1 VARALKEPARM
12 KRLAFLILAL
22 GCSANNGSISDPSFE
37 PAAAEDAGAP
47 ETEVADS
54 GSVEDADAAP
64 VEPEWVPVKD
74 LAIDQIALFQAVK
87 LPLEKDGK
95 KVESNGRAQVIAGR
109 AAIVR
114 VYVSPAETFAP
125 REVDAELTLEGA
137 TTKVFHGT
145 RTISGASSEDDLDS
159 TINVELPAGAIE
171 KGARY
176 RVRLLTKRGQSAGTV
191 ANAAYPADDSLD
203 DLDVIDTGTFKLK
216 LVPVKANGY
225 LPDTSE
231 EQIARYRSILEA
243 MYPTTKIELTV
254 RDVYDYGGYIGPRG
268 VGISTLLGS
277 VQSLRKKDGAPA
289 DVYYYGLVAP
299 TSSRSTYCAGGC
311 TTGICSV
318 PGPEDT
324 FLRACVGVGFT
335 GTSSAGT
342 LAHELGHAHGIYHAP
357 CGGASGPDS
366 KFPYSGGK
374 TGVWGLDVRTSKLI
388 DPSKTFDVM
397 GYCSPEWI
405 SDYAFGKIARR
416 MNTLANEASIVG
428 GVATTYR
435 FAVVSPSGE
444 LSWGDEITLDE
455 PMFGE
460 PHTIRYPNA
469 DGSGASVT
477 GFYYPFAEEG
487 GQLLVPQL
495 PIGARDIAV
504 AGFGVERHLPSL

>member
-1 VARALKEPARM
+1 M
-12 KRLAFLILAL
+12 KRIAFLVLAL
-22 GCSANNGSISDPSFE
+22 GCSANNGSIAEPSFE
-37 PAAAEDAGAP
+37 PAAAEDTGAGPIVDSGAP
-47 ETEVADS
+47 SSD
-54 GSVEDADAAP
+54 DAAP

-74 LAIDQIALFQAVK
+74 LAIDEIAIFQAVK
-87 LPLEKDGK
+87 LPLAKDGK
-95 KVESNGRAQVIAGR
+95 KVDVDGRAHVIAGR
-109 AAIVR
+109 AALVR
-114 VYVSPAETFAP
+114 VYVSPADSFEA

-137 TTKVFHGT
+137 TTQVFHGK
-145 RTISGASSEDDLDS
+145 RTVSGASSDAELDS
-159 TINVELPAGAIE
+159 TINVQIPAGAIE

-176 RVRLLTKRGQSAGTV
+176 RVRLLTHRGQTNGTV
-191 ANAAYPADDSLD
+191 KNAAYPEGDAFDA
-203 DLDVIDTGTFKLK
+203 LDVIDTGTFKLK

-225 LPDTSE
+225 LPDTSA
-231 EQIARYRSILEA
+231 EQIERYRSILEA

-254 RDVYDYGGYIGPRG
+254 RDVYEYGGYIGPRG

-277 VQSLRKKDGAPA
+277 VQSLRKKDGAPS

-374 TGVWGLDVRTSKLI
+374 SGVWGLDARTSKLF
-388 DPSKTFDVM
+388 DPSETFDIM

-416 MNTLANEASIVG
+416 MNAISNEAAMIG
-428 GVATTYR
+428 GVTTTYR
-435 FAVVSPSGE
+435 FAVVSASGA
-444 LSWGDEITLDE
+444 LSWGDEITLDQ

-460 PHTIRYPNA
+460 PHTIHYANG
-469 DGSGASVT
+469 DGTPATVT
-477 GFYYPFAEEG
+477 GFYYPFAEDG
-487 GQLLVPQL
+487 GQLLVPRL
-495 PIGARDIAV
+495 PLGAREITV
-504 AGFGVERHLPSL
+504 AGFGRLPSP

>member
-1 VARALKEPARM
+1 M
-12 KRLAFLILAL
+12 KRIAFLVLAL

-37 PAAAEDAGAP
+37 PAAAEEGGVPATPIADAGSSN
-47 ETEVADS
+47 D
-54 GSVEDADAAP
+54 DAAIDAAP
-64 VEPEWVPVKD
+64 EAPEWVPVKD
-74 LAIDQIALFQAVK
+74 LAIDEIAIFQAVK
-87 LPLEKDGK
+87 LPLAKDGK
-95 KVESNGRAQVIAGR
+95 KVDVDGRAHVIAGR
-109 AAIVR
+109 EALVR
-114 VYVSPAETFAP
+114 VYVSPATGFEP

-137 TTKVFHGT
+137 TTKVFHAKQT
-145 RTISGASSEDDLDS
+145 VSGASSEGQLSS
-159 TINVELPAGAIE
+159 TLNVELPAGAIE

-176 RVRLLTKRGQSAGTV
+176 RVRLLTRRGQTHGEVT
-191 ANAAYPADDSLD
+191 NAAYPAGESLD
-203 DLDVIDTGTFKLK
+203 ALDVIDTGTFKLK

-225 LPDTSE
+225 VPDTSP
-231 EQIARYRSILEA
+231 EQIARYRSVLEA
-243 MYPTTKIELTV
+243 MYPTTEIELTV
-254 RDVYDYGGYIGPRG
+254 RDVYEYGGYIGPRG

-335 GTSSAGT
+335 GASSAGT

-374 TGVWGLDVRTSKLI
+374 TGVWGLDKRTSTLI
-388 DPSKTFDVM
+388 DPSKTFDIM

-416 MNTLANEASIVG
+416 MSSIANEAAIIGSVT
-428 GVATTYR
+428 TTYR
-435 FAVVSPSGE
+435 FAVVSASGE

-460 PHTIRYPNA
+460 PHTIRYLNA
-469 DGSGASVT
+469 DGTHASVT

-487 GQLLVPQL
+487 GQLLVPRL
-495 PIGARDIAV
+495 PIGAREIAV
-504 AGFGVERHLPSL
+504 AGFDVERRLPPL